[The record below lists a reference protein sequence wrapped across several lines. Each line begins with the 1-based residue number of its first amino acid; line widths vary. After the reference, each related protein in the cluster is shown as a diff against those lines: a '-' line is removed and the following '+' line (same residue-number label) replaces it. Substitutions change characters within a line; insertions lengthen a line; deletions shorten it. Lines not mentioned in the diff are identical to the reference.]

1 MEKFDKTTEKILS
14 KVDDSFRPQDDLFR
28 YVNGKWL
35 ATTEIP
41 ADQAGTGSF
50 QELRNK
56 SEAQVREII
65 EDLID
70 SFESNNLTEECD
82 SCDLAVAE
90 KSASAT
96 AQSELT
102 EQQKIAALY
111 NSFMQEDAVN
121 AQGARPLHEDFQK
134 IQQAQTHD
142 ELASTLGELMKTGVS
157 APFDLD
163 INANRNNPDEYIT
176 WISQSGLGL
185 PDETYYREDAYAE
198 IRESY
203 QDFIAK
209 LYALGTETD
218 AATANEIS
226 TKIFDFETKLAATHF
241 DVVKLRDANA
251 TNHVLS
257 FTDFIVSAPGFNW
270 ESCFEKVGITS
281 ANAPQLLLYTDQP
294 LIAFAQLWAKTPI
307 NDLQHYITWHTI
319 LSRTP
324 YLDSDFVSCHFNF
337 YGQIL
342 SGQQK
347 IKDRWKRGVALVDSV
362 MGEAV
367 GKEYVKRHFPPKY
380 KAQMQQLVADLL
392 SAYEISIKNL
402 DWMTAETKEKALE
415 KLNNFVTK
423 IGYPEKW
430 EDYSALKV
438 TPNNLIANIRAAASF
453 NWERETAKLGTPMD
467 RTKWHM
473 FPQTV
478 NAYYNPVANE
488 IVFPAAILQPPFF
501 DPTADAAWNYG
512 GIGAVIGHEI
522 GHGFDDQGSKYD
534 GTGKLNNWW
543 TEKDRAEFEKRTA
556 ALIKQYDAYRPA
568 QLPEDS
574 PHHVQGAF
582 TLGENIGDLGG
593 LSIALKAYDIA
604 MKREGIAGDAKNAP
618 VISGLTAL
626 QRVILSYANIWQA
639 KYRDETAI
647 TLLAI
652 DPHSPAEFRC
662 NGVVKNVDAF
672 AEEFNV
678 RQGDALYLPPEERVK
693 IW

>member
-1 MEKFDKTTEKILS
+1 MEKLDKTTEKILS
-14 KVDDSFRPQDDLFR
+14 TVDDSFRPQDDLFR

-56 SEAQVREII
+56 SETQVCEII

-90 KSASAT
+90 KSASTT
-96 AQSELT
+96 AQNALT

-142 ELASTLGELMKTGVS
+142 ELATALGELMKTGVS

-185 PDETYYREDAYAE
+185 PDEAYYREDAYAE

-209 LYALGTETD
+209 LYALGTEID
-218 AATANEIS
+218 ATTANEIA

-281 ANAPQLLLYTDQP
+281 ANAPQLLLYTDQQ

-307 NDLQHYITWHTI
+307 DDLQHYITWHTI

-438 TPNNLIANIRAAASF
+438 TPNNLIANIRTAASF
-453 NWERETAKLGTPMD
+453 NWEREIAKLGTPMD

-604 MKREGIAGDAKNAP
+604 MKREGIAGGAKNAP